1 MFLLWQ
7 IVHAML
13 IAFYI
18 LVVLFFSYTFILAN
32 NEAPGL
38 NGRISRL
45 LYVFAPQYIK
55 KAASDLLGPTV
66 FSKVA
71 TIYNYAVYKK
81 NPIMQ
86 LL

>member
-1 MFLLWQ
+1 
-7 IVHAML
+7 ML
-13 IAFYI
+13 ISFYI
-18 LVVLFFSYTFILAN
+18 LVILFFSYTILLAN

-45 LYVFAPQYIK
+45 LYVFAPKYIK
-55 KAASDLLGPTV
+55 RAVSDLVGPKV
-66 FSKVA
+66 FSKLVA
-71 TIYNYAVYKK
+71 IYNYAVYKK